1 MKKRILGVL
10 LACVLALGTLP
21 AVQAAGL
28 PASPEDVWGMDGVF
42 VQLNG
47 AFLTFPDAQSEI
59 RNGRVMA
66 PFRTIAEALGM
77 EVAFREGAIAAS
89 NDVVQLRFRVGE
101 ASYWKL
107 TEDGAPST
115 AAPMD
120 TAPYIKTGR
129 TYVPVR
135 FFAEALG
142 LQVEWC
148 ENTVVILDRERRPC
162 VRPVRTDGNFP
173 ECGRIHGERLL
184 SRRPAA
190 PRCDRACP
198 QHHKAGAEHGCVPH
212 PAGRLPAGCTARG
225 RIGA

>member
-47 AFLTFPDAQSEI
+47 AFLTFPDAQPEI

-89 NDVVQLRFRVGE
+89 NDAVQLRFRVGE
-101 ASYWKL
+101 ASYWKSTGDGRRPPL
-107 TEDGAPST
+107 RPWMLRPISKRGAP
-115 AAPMD
+115 MF
-120 TAPYIKTGR
+120 R
-129 TYVPVR
+129 
-135 FFAEALG
+135 
-142 LQVEWC
+142 
-148 ENTVVILDRERRPC
+148 C
-162 VRPVRTDGNFP
+162 VFLPKRSVYK
-173 ECGRIHGERLL
+173 
-184 SRRPAA
+184 SS
-190 PRCDRACP
+190 
-198 QHHKAGAEHGCVPH
+198 GAKIPW
-212 PAGRLPAGCTARG
+212 
-225 RIGA
+225 